1 MLPDSC
7 GSPRSH
13 KHPKEQSQSPVQSPR
28 RLASPRTPLQPGHGC
43 AVPPRHCSPQPRLPC
58 CSPLPAISPS
68 PACRVR
74 GTPELGCLGGC
85 ITQPGIGCAA
95 PMALLIAEHPAP
107 KSTALGWWGRGL
119 GGQGG
124 LCLLP
129 VGCQRHRSFV
139 HRPRATAATS
149 PCASSPTGRSPPF
162 PQDRLCPSHAVCPGT
177 AGPGTTAACLP
188 PRPAQHHEV
197 GAQGVPDPHGHNW
210 HQGGPTRG
218 CPPSQCLSQHPP
230 SASARARLWEGD
242 LCLPRAATEAVP
254 MGTVPMGTHEVW
266 PWGGSA
272 PASGSALLGEDP

>member
-1 MLPDSC
+1 MHAHVSGHQAQDLQIFNLPWCICSQATSWHMAVCRRKAGEGLTGQGPGAFRVLPDSC

-13 KHPKEQSQSPVQSPR
+13 KHPKEQSQGPVQSPR

-43 AVPPRHCSPQPRLPC
+43 AVPPRHCSPQTRLPC

-124 LCLLP
+124 SACCLWAAKGTGASCIALVPRQPPLLALRLLQVGAPLFPRIASAQAMPCALALLGQEQLLP
-129 VGCQRHRSFV
+129 
-139 HRPRATAATS
+139 
-149 PCASSPTGRSPPF
+149 
-162 PQDRLCPSHAVCPGT
+162 
-177 AGPGTTAACLP
+177 ACLP
-188 PRPAQHHEV
+188 ARHST
-197 GAQGVPDPHGHNW
+197 
-210 HQGGPTRG
+210 TR
-218 CPPSQCLSQHPP
+218 
-230 SASARARLWEGD
+230 
-242 LCLPRAATEAVP
+242 
-254 MGTVPMGTHEVW
+254 
-266 PWGGSA
+266 
-272 PASGSALLGEDP
+272 